1 MNRIVPIISTMSRV
15 VAAVIMMQT
24 LYFKFTASPESVYIF
39 TTIGMEPWGRI
50 GIGIGELI
58 ASVLLFIPAFYWLG
72 ALIGIGLMSG
82 AVFFHLTI
90 LGIEV
95 MGDKGYLFFLA
106 LTVMSLC
113 SLVLFIEKDKAIA
126 FVTNLLSRS
135 KSAKRTE
142 V

>member
-1 MNRIVPIISTMSRV
+1 MSRV

-50 GIGIGELI
+50 GIGIGEVI
-58 ASVLLFIPAFYWLG
+58 ASLLLFIPALYWLG

-113 SLVLFIEKDKAIA
+113 CLVLFLEKDKAIG
-126 FVTNLLSRS
+126 FVKKPMSGT
-135 KSAKRTE
+135 KSAKQLE
-142 V
+142 A